1 MKKIMLIFGTRP
13 EAIKMCP
20 LVAELK
26 ARGLSD
32 VIVCT
37 TGQHKELLCEVLD
50 AFCVVPDYKLS
61 IMQEGQSLSD
71 ITCRVV
77 EEISKILLCEHPDIV
92 LVHGDTTTAFA
103 ASLAAFY
110 CGIAIGHVEAG
121 LRTYNIYSPYPEE
134 FNRRVISLLAKY
146 HFAPTESAKNNLLR
160 ENCNEKNIFVTG
172 NTGIDALRYTVRQDF
187 SHELLSKAGDRRII
201 MLTMHRRENIGVPM
215 QNVFCALKR
224 IVEEYS
230 DVCVIYPVHPNPK
243 VREIVLAS
251 LSGVER
257 VFLCESLGVF
267 DFHNFLARSYM
278 IVTDS
283 GGIQEEAPYFKK
295 PVLVVRDTTE
305 RPEGVE
311 AGTLRLVGTDFV
323 SVYQNL
329 KLLLDDKDVYYAM
342 AQSKNPYGDGFAS
355 SRIADVVFD
364 AFER

>member
-1 MKKIMLIFGTRP
+1 
-13 EAIKMCP
+13 MCP

-26 ARGLSD
+26 ALGNCN

-61 IMQEGQSLSD
+61 IMKEGQSLSD

-77 EEISKILLCEHPDIV
+77 EGISRLLLREHPDIV

-103 ASLAAFY
+103 TSLAAFY

-121 LRTYNIYSPYPEE
+121 LRTYNIHSPYPEE
-134 FNRRVISLLAKY
+134 FNRCAISLLAKY
-146 HFAPTESAKNNLLR
+146 HFAPTEAAKKNLLR
-160 ENCNEKNIFVTG
+160 EGHNEKSIFVTG
-172 NTGIDALRYTVRQDF
+172 NTGIDALRFTVREDF
-187 SHELLSKAGDRRII
+187 CHELLSKAEGRRII
-201 MLTMHRRENIGVPM
+201 MLTMHRRENIGAPM
-215 QNVFCALKR
+215 RNVFCALKR
-224 IVEEYS
+224 IAEEYS
-230 DVCVIYPVHPNPK
+230 DVCVIYPIHPNPK
-243 VREIVLAS
+243 VREIVLAELCGS
-251 LSGVER
+251 ER
-257 VFLCESLGVF
+257 IFLCEPLGVF
-267 DFHNFLARSYM
+267 DFHNFLARSNL

-323 SVYQNL
+323 SVYKNL
-329 KLLLDDKDVYYAM
+329 KLLLDDTAVYHSM
-342 AQSKNPYGDGFAS
+342 AQAKNPFGDGFAS